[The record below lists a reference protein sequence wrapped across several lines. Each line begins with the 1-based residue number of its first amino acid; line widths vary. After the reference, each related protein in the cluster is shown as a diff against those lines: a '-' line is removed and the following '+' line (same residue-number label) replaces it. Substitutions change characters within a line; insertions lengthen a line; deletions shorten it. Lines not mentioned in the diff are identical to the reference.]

1 MKVSLFGVLI
11 QFGLCLS
18 SAVGECD
25 DGDIRMTNGII
36 RMDNGSYYMAGGLQ
50 VCINDQWATVCQHN
64 FDRNDATV
72 ACRQLGVVFEGGG
85 DGKCYNV

>member
-1 MKVSLFGVLI
+1 MKLSLCGVLI
-11 QFGLCLS
+11 QFCLCLS
-18 SAVGECD
+18 SAVGEC
-25 DGDIRMTNGII
+25 GVRDIRMTNGTI

-72 ACRQLGVVFEGGG
+72 ACRQLGLDF
-85 DGKCYNV
+85 DGSKL